1 MPSDPFDHAR
11 ALERDSLKFTTDFS
25 LFVLRS
31 CIVLHGGAILA
42 LLSLLGTIITHTP
55 AAPTVI
61 SVGAVRIAIG
71 EFALGLILTI
81 SAGICGYFN
90 FLAGQ
95 ARDVPAQ
102 QLLSNRS
109 RIWATGFGIAS
120 LVMFVFGVAT
130 VVIPWR

>member
-1 MPSDPFDHAR
+1 
-11 ALERDSLKFTTDFS
+11 
-25 LFVLRS
+25 
-31 CIVLHGGAILA
+31 
-42 LLSLLGTIITHTP
+42 
-55 AAPTVI
+55 
-61 SVGAVRIAIG
+61 
-71 EFALGLILTI
+71 LTI